1 VVFHRKALMLCVDL
15 YLRFGS
21 EEPNLNFSDID
32 QVCVGCDMVTVQKL
46 YIYGLVR
53 LENKLHVRLPI

>member
-1 VVFHRKALMLCVDL
+1 MLCVDL